1 MFKRPESVLV
11 VLYDQYHRV
20 LVLQRQDDPSFWQS
34 VTGTIEE
41 GEYPLDTAY
50 REVEEELGLR
60 LNKAQGAIKDC
71 QQVFHYEIRPQWR
84 YRYPPG
90 TTTNTEHAFCTCID
104 ASSPLTLSEHL
115 QYEWLTKNEALA
127 RLWSASNREA
137 VRQFVPD
144 ECGHGH
150 IGD

>member
-11 VLYDQYHRV
+11 VLYDQHQRV

-41 GEYPLDTAY
+41 GESPIDTAY
-50 REVEEELGLR
+50 REVEEELGLA
-60 LNKAQGAIKDC
+60 LNRDIGAIKDC
-71 QQVFHYEIRPQWR
+71 QQTFHYEIRPQWR
-84 YRYPPG
+84 HRYPPG
-90 TTTNTEHAFCTCID
+90 TKINTEYAFCTCID
-104 ASSPLTLSEHL
+104 AASTLVLSEHL
-115 QYEWLTKNEALA
+115 QYEWLSKEEALA

-144 ECGHGH
+144 
-150 IGD
+150 

>member
-1 MFKRPESVLV
+1 MMFKRPESVLV
-11 VLYDQYHRV
+11 VLFDQHHRV

-41 GEYPLDTAY
+41 GECPLDTAY
-50 REVEEELGLR
+50 REVEEELGLT
-60 LNKAQGAIKDC
+60 LNREQGAIKDC
-71 QQVFHYEIRPQWR
+71 RQTLNYEIRPQWR

-90 TTTNTEHAFCTCID
+90 TTTNIEHAFCTCID
-104 ASSPLTLSEHL
+104 AASTFILSEHL
-115 QYEWLTKNEALA
+115 QYEWLAKEQALA

-144 ECGHGH
+144 
-150 IGD
+150 